1 MGKFLC
7 RYVFL
12 VKLKMLNLF
21 KKWLTSLK
29 QENDNKFSEDLSV
42 IWIHGANQSGLS
54 FQYLRSLTRFQNE
67 LVVEYDTSNKFY
79 SNLEMLSNE
88 INKVRGPYFIIGHS
102 LGGLYALHL
111 TKHVEIVGAVSI
123 STPFAGS
130 WTADWARFFVPTY
143 QLFRDVGR
151 RSVPIKESQNI
162 KLTVDW
168 TQIVST
174 KGNVPYHGGQNDGV
188 CTIKSMKS
196 RKDME
201 LIEVPH
207 THFEVMCSDL
217 VVEII
222 LDRYQKVVRS
232 KKTGNAIQ
240 KPI

>member
-1 MGKFLC
+1 
-7 RYVFL
+7 
-12 VKLKMLNLF
+12 MLNLI
-21 KKWLTSLK
+21 KEWVTSLK
-29 QENDNKFSEDLSV
+29 YKNDEVGSNDPAV
-42 IWIHGANQSGLS
+42 IWLHGANQSGLS
-54 FQYLRSLTRFQNE
+54 FQYLRSLTCFKNE
-67 LVVEYDTSNKFY
+67 LVVEYNTSHKFKD
-79 SNLEMLSNE
+79 NLEMLSNE
-88 INKVRGPYFIIGHS
+88 VSKVKGPYFMIGHS

-111 TKHVEIVGAVSI
+111 TKHVDVAGAVSI

-151 RSVPIKESQNI
+151 RAIPIKEAQDI
-162 KLTVDW
+162 KLEVDW

-174 KGNVPYHGGQNDGV
+174 KGNVPYHGGKNDGV

-217 VVEII
+217 VVKII
-222 LDRYQKVVRS
+222 LDRYKRVIRGLET
-232 KKTGNAIQ
+232 KNIL
-240 KPI
+240 

>member
-1 MGKFLC
+1 
-7 RYVFL
+7 
-12 VKLKMLNLF
+12 MLNLF

-29 QENDNKFSEDLSV
+29 QENDKKFSEDPSV

-54 FQYLRSLTRFQNE
+54 FQYLRSLTRFKNE

-79 SNLEMLSNE
+79 SNLEMLTNE

-151 RSVPIKESQNI
+151 RSIPIKESQNI

-188 CTIKSMKS
+188 CTIKGMKS

-217 VVEII
+217 VAEII
-222 LDRYQKVVRS
+222 LERYQKVLRS
-232 KKTGNAIQ
+232 IKTRIVIQ
-240 KPI
+240 KPF

>member
-1 MGKFLC
+1 
-7 RYVFL
+7 
-12 VKLKMLNLF
+12 MLSF
-21 KKWLTSLK
+21 IKKWLTPSK
-29 QENDNKFSEDLSV
+29 NRSDNKDSNSISV

-54 FQYLRSLTRFQNE
+54 FQYLRSLTRFKNE
-67 LVVEYDTSNKFY
+67 LVVEYDTSHKFKD
-79 SNLEMLSNE
+79 NLKKLTNE
-88 INKVRGPYFIIGHS
+88 IIQARGPYFIIGHS

-111 TKHVEIVGAVSI
+111 TKHVDVAGGVTI

-151 RSVPIKESQNI
+151 RSIPIKESQNI
-162 KLTVDW
+162 KLKVDW

-174 KGNVPYHGGQNDGV
+174 KGDVPYHGGQNDGV

-207 THFEVMCSDL
+207 THFEVLCSDL
-217 VVEII
+217 VVKII
-222 LDRYQKVVRS
+222 LDRY
-232 KKTGNAIQ
+232 KKLIHRKKNTNTI
-240 KPI
+240 

>member
-1 MGKFLC
+1 
-7 RYVFL
+7 
-12 VKLKMLNLF
+12 MLNLI
-21 KKWLTSLK
+21 KKWLTPLK
-29 QENDNKFSEDLSV
+29 QENDKTVSEDLSV

-54 FQYLRSLTRFQNE
+54 FQYLRSLTQFKNE
-67 LVVEYDTSNKFY
+67 LVVEYDTSNKFFN
-79 SNLEMLSNE
+79 NLEMLSNK
-88 INKVRGPYFIIGHS
+88 INQVRGPYFVIGHS

-111 TKHVEIVGAVSI
+111 TKHVDIAGAVSI

-143 QLFRDVGR
+143 QLFREVGR
-151 RSVPIKESQNI
+151 RSIPVKESQGINL
-162 KLTVDW
+162 KVEW

-207 THFEVMCSDL
+207 THFEVLCSDL
-217 VVEII
+217 VGEII
-222 LDRYQKVVRS
+222 LDRYQKICTELT
-232 KKTGNAIQ
+232 K
-240 KPI
+240 

>member
-1 MGKFLC
+1 MFLI
-7 RYVFL
+7 
-12 VKLKMLNLF
+12 KLKMLNLF

-29 QENDNKFSEDLSV
+29 QENDKKFSEDLSV

-54 FQYLRSLTRFQNE
+54 FQYLRSLTRFKNE

-143 QLFRDVGR
+143 QLFREVGR
-151 RSVPIKESQNI
+151 RSIPIKESKAISLN
-162 KLTVDW
+162 VDW

-217 VVEII
+217 VAEII
-222 LDRYQKVVRS
+222 LDRYQKIVERS
-232 KKTGNAIQ
+232 LKKEVT
-240 KPI
+240 

>member
-1 MGKFLC
+1 
-7 RYVFL
+7 
-12 VKLKMLNLF
+12 MLNLI
-21 KKWLTSLK
+21 KKWLTPLK
-29 QENDNKFSEDLSV
+29 QENDQMVSEDLAV

-54 FQYLRSLTRFQNE
+54 FQYLRSLTRFKNE
-67 LVVEYDTSNKFY
+67 LVVEYDTSNKFFN
-79 SNLEMLSNE
+79 NLEMLSKK
-88 INKVRGPYFIIGHS
+88 INQVRGPYFVVGHS
-102 LGGLYALHL
+102 LGGLYAMHL
-111 TKHVEIVGAVSI
+111 TKHVDIAGAVSI

-151 RSVPIKESQNI
+151 RSIPIKEAQGINL
-162 KLTVDW
+162 KFEW

-217 VVEII
+217 VAKII
-222 LDRYQKVVRS
+222 LKRYQKICMEHA
-232 KKTGNAIQ
+232 K
-240 KPI
+240 

>member
-1 MGKFLC
+1 ML
-7 RYVFL
+7 
-12 VKLKMLNLF
+12 KLIKE
-21 KKWLTSLK
+21 WLTPLK
-29 QENDNKFSEDLSV
+29 QENDRTVSKDLAV

-54 FQYLRSLTRFQNE
+54 FQYLRSLTRFRNE

-79 SNLEMLSNE
+79 SNLQMLSNE

-111 TKHVEIVGAVSI
+111 TKNLDIAGAVSI

-143 QLFRDVGR
+143 QLFREVGR
-151 RSVPIKESQNI
+151 RSIPIKESQDI
-162 KLTVDW
+162 KLKVHW

-222 LDRYQKVVRS
+222 LGRYQKVLRR
-232 KKTGNAIQ
+232 KKTDNAIQ
-240 KPI
+240 KPF

>member
-1 MGKFLC
+1 
-7 RYVFL
+7 
-12 VKLKMLNLF
+12 MLNLI
-21 KKWLTSLK
+21 KKWLTLLK
-29 QENDNKFSEDLSV
+29 QEKDHTVSEDLAV

-54 FQYLRSLTRFQNE
+54 FQYLRSLTRFKNE
-67 LVVEYDTSNKFY
+67 LVVEYDTSNKFFD
-79 SNLEMLSNE
+79 NLEMLSNK
-88 INKVRGPYFIIGHS
+88 INQVRGPYFVIGHS

-111 TKHVEIVGAVSI
+111 TKHVDIAGAVSI

-151 RSVPIKESQNI
+151 RSIPVKESQGINL
-162 KLTVDW
+162 KVEW

-217 VVEII
+217 VAKII
-222 LDRYQKVVRS
+222 SERYQKICTEHT
-232 KKTGNAIQ
+232 K
-240 KPI
+240 

>member
-1 MGKFLC
+1 
-7 RYVFL
+7 
-12 VKLKMLNLF
+12 MLSLI
-21 KKWLTSLK
+21 KKWITGKKIEIDSTGA
-29 QENDNKFSEDLSV
+29 DDITV

-54 FQYLRSLTRFQNE
+54 FQYLRSLTRFKNE
-67 LVVEYDTSNKFY
+67 LVVEYDTSHKFKD
-79 SNLEMLSNE
+79 NLEMLSNE
-88 INKVRGPYFIIGHS
+88 ILKVRGPYFMIGHS

-111 TKHVEIVGAVSI
+111 TKHVNVAGAVSI

-130 WTADWARFFVPTY
+130 WTADWARFFVPSY

-151 RSVPIKESQNI
+151 RSIPIKESQNI

-174 KGNVPYHGGQNDGV
+174 KGNVPYHGGPNDGV
-188 CTIKSMKS
+188 CTIKSMRS

-222 LDRYQKVVRS
+222 LERYQKVVR
-232 KKTGNAIQ
+232 KIKTGNVIQ
-240 KPI
+240 KPF

>member
-1 MGKFLC
+1 MINLIKRWFIP
-7 RYVFL
+7 
-12 VKLKMLNLF
+12 LKYGVDEAGSDGI
-21 KKWLTSLK
+21 T
-29 QENDNKFSEDLSV
+29 V

-54 FQYLRSLTRFQNE
+54 FQYLRSLTRFKNE
-67 LVVEYDTSNKFY
+67 LVVEYDTSHKFKD
-79 SNLEMLSNE
+79 NLEMLSNE
-88 INKVRGPYFIIGHS
+88 IHKVRGPYFMIGHS

-111 TKHVEIVGAVSI
+111 TKHVDVAGAVSI

-151 RSVPIKESQNI
+151 RSIPIKESQNI

-222 LDRYQKVVRS
+222 LDRYQKVVRN
-232 KKTGNAIQ
+232 KKTGNSIQ

>member
-1 MGKFLC
+1 
-7 RYVFL
+7 
-12 VKLKMLNLF
+12 MLNLI
-21 KKWLTSLK
+21 KKWLTLLK
-29 QENDNKFSEDLSV
+29 QESDQTVSEDLAV

-54 FQYLRSLTRFQNE
+54 FQYLRSLTRFKNE

-79 SNLEMLSNE
+79 NNLEMLSYEVNQ
-88 INKVRGPYFIIGHS
+88 VRGPYFIIGHS

-143 QLFRDVGR
+143 QLFREVGR
-151 RSVPIKESQNI
+151 RSVPIKESQGIN
-162 KLTVDW
+162 LDVEW

-207 THFEVMCSDL
+207 THFEVMCSEL
-217 VVEII
+217 VAEII
-222 LDRYQKVVRS
+222 LDRYQKTSR
-232 KKTGNAIQ
+232 KQIK
-240 KPI
+240 

>member
-1 MGKFLC
+1 MMNI
-7 RYVFL
+7 
-12 VKLKMLNLF
+12 VKRWFFPLEHGIVEARSNE
-21 KKWLTSLK
+21 LT
-29 QENDNKFSEDLSV
+29 V
-42 IWIHGANQSGLS
+42 IWVHGANQSGLS
-54 FQYLRSLTRFQNE
+54 FQYLRSLTRFKNE
-67 LVVEYDTSNKFY
+67 LVVEYDTSHKFKD
-79 SNLEMLSNE
+79 NLEMLSDE
-88 INKVRGPYFIIGHS
+88 ILKVRGPYFMIGHS

-111 TKHVEIVGAVSI
+111 TKHVDVVGAVSI

-151 RSVPIKESQNI
+151 RSIPIKESQNI

-188 CTIKSMKS
+188 C

-201 LIEVPH
+201 FIEVPH

-217 VVEII
+217 VVKII
-222 LDRYQKVVRS
+222 LERYQKVVRS
-232 KKTGNAIQ
+232 KKIGNVIQ
-240 KPI
+240 KPF

>member
-1 MGKFLC
+1 
-7 RYVFL
+7 
-12 VKLKMLNLF
+12 MLNF
-21 KKWLTSLK
+21 IKEWLTSLK
-29 QENDNKFSEDLSV
+29 KENGEMDSEDLSV

-54 FQYLRSLTRFQNE
+54 FQYLRSLTRFKNE
-67 LVVEYDTSNKFY
+67 LVVEYETSNKFFN
-79 SNLEMLSNE
+79 NLEMLSQK
-88 INKVRGPYFIIGHS
+88 IKQVKGPYFVIGHS

-111 TKHVEIVGAVSI
+111 TKHVEIAGAVSI

-143 QLFRDVGR
+143 QLFREVGR
-151 RSVPIKESQNI
+151 RSIPIKESQGI
-162 KLTVDW
+162 KLKVDW

-217 VVEII
+217 VAELI
-222 LDRYQKVVRS
+222 LHRYKRICDKQT
-232 KKTGNAIQ
+232 KKKSHIERF
-240 KPI
+240 

>member
-1 MGKFLC
+1 
-7 RYVFL
+7 
-12 VKLKMLNLF
+12 MLNLI
-21 KKWLTSLK
+21 KEWVTSLK
-29 QENDNKFSEDLSV
+29 YKNEEVGSNDLAV
-42 IWIHGANQSGLS
+42 IWLHGANQSGLS
-54 FQYLRSLTRFQNE
+54 FQYLRSLTCFKNE
-67 LVVEYDTSNKFY
+67 LVVEYDTSNKFKD
-79 SNLEMLSNE
+79 NLEMLSTD
-88 INKVRGPYFIIGHS
+88 IAKVRGPYFMIGHS

-111 TKHVEIVGAVSI
+111 TKHVDVAGAVSI

-222 LDRYQKVVRS
+222 LERYQKVVRS
-232 KKTGNAIQ
+232 IKTGSVIQ
-240 KPI
+240 KPF

>member
-1 MGKFLC
+1 MINLIKRWFIP
-7 RYVFL
+7 
-12 VKLKMLNLF
+12 LKYGVDEAGSNGI
-21 KKWLTSLK
+21 T
-29 QENDNKFSEDLSV
+29 V

-54 FQYLRSLTRFQNE
+54 FQYLRSLTRFKNE
-67 LVVEYDTSNKFY
+67 LVVEYDTSHKFKD
-79 SNLEMLSNE
+79 NLEMLSND
-88 INKVRGPYFIIGHS
+88 ILKVSGPYFMIGHS

-111 TKHVEIVGAVSI
+111 TKHVDVAGAVSI

-151 RSVPIKESQNI
+151 RSIPIKESQNI

-222 LDRYQKVVRS
+222 LERYQKVLRS
-232 KKTGNAIQ
+232 KKTRNVIQ
-240 KPI
+240 KPF

>member
-1 MGKFLC
+1 
-7 RYVFL
+7 
-12 VKLKMLNLF
+12 MLNLI
-21 KKWLTSLK
+21 KKWLTPLK
-29 QENDNKFSEDLSV
+29 QENDQMVSEDLAV

-54 FQYLRSLTRFQNE
+54 FQYLRSLTRFKNE
-67 LVVEYDTSNKFY
+67 LVVEYDTSNKFFN
-79 SNLEMLSNE
+79 NLEMLSKK
-88 INKVRGPYFIIGHS
+88 INQVRGPYFVVGHS
-102 LGGLYALHL
+102 LGGLYAMHL
-111 TKHVEIVGAVSI
+111 TKHVDIAGAVSI

-151 RSVPIKESQNI
+151 RSIPIKEAQGINL
-162 KLTVDW
+162 KFEW

-217 VVEII
+217 VAEII
-222 LDRYQKVVRS
+222 LDRYQKIS
-232 KKTGNAIQ
+232 TEHTK
-240 KPI
+240 

>member
-1 MGKFLC
+1 
-7 RYVFL
+7 
-12 VKLKMLNLF
+12 MLNLI
-21 KKWLTSLK
+21 KKWLTLLK
-29 QENDNKFSEDLSV
+29 QEKDHTVSEDLAV

-54 FQYLRSLTRFQNE
+54 FQYLRSLTRFKNE
-67 LVVEYDTSNKFY
+67 LVVEYDTSNKFFN
-79 SNLEMLSNE
+79 NLEMLSNK
-88 INKVRGPYFIIGHS
+88 INQVRGPYFVIGHS

-111 TKHVEIVGAVSI
+111 TKHIEIAGAVSI

-151 RSVPIKESQNI
+151 RSIPIKESQNI

-222 LDRYQKVVRS
+222 LDRYQKVLS
-232 KKTGNAIQ
+232 KKTGNSF
-240 KPI
+240 

>member
-1 MGKFLC
+1 
-7 RYVFL
+7 
-12 VKLKMLNLF
+12 MLNLI
-21 KKWLTSLK
+21 KKWLTPLN
-29 QENDNKFSEDLSV
+29 QENDKTISEDLSV
-42 IWIHGANQSGLS
+42 IWVHGANQSGLS
-54 FQYLRSLTRFQNE
+54 FQYLRSLTRFKNE
-67 LVVEYDTSNKFY
+67 LVAEYDTSNKFFN
-79 SNLEMLSNE
+79 NLEMLSNK
-88 INKVRGPYFIIGHS
+88 INQVRGPYFIIGHS

-111 TKHVEIVGAVSI
+111 TKHVDIAGAVSI

-130 WTADWARFFVPTY
+130 WTADWARFFVPAY

-151 RSVPIKESQNI
+151 RSIPIKEAQDI
-162 KLTVDW
+162 KIEVAW

-217 VVEII
+217 VVKII
-222 LDRYQKVVRS
+222 LDRY
-232 KKTGNAIQ
+232 KKICKEQ
-240 KPI
+240 MK

>member
-1 MGKFLC
+1 
-7 RYVFL
+7 
-12 VKLKMLNLF
+12 MLNLIKRWF
-21 KKWLTSLK
+21 NTRKHGIDGSGSDEPT
-29 QENDNKFSEDLSV
+29 V
-42 IWIHGANQSGLS
+42 IWVHGANQSGLS
-54 FQYLRSLTRFQNE
+54 FQYLRSSTQFKNE
-67 LVVEYDTSNKFY
+67 LVVEYDTSHKFKD
-79 SNLEMLSNE
+79 NVEMLSNE
-88 INKVRGPYFIIGHS
+88 ILKVKGPYFMIGHS

-111 TKHVEIVGAVSI
+111 TKHVDVAGAVSI

-151 RSVPIKESQNI
+151 RSIPIKESQNI

-174 KGNVPYHGGQNDGV
+174 QGNVPYHGGQNDGV

-222 LDRYQKVVRS
+222 L
-232 KKTGNAIQ
+232 G
-240 KPI
+240 

>member
-1 MGKFLC
+1 
-7 RYVFL
+7 
-12 VKLKMLNLF
+12 MLNLF

-29 QENDNKFSEDLSV
+29 QENEIKFSEDLSV

-67 LVVEYDTSNKFY
+67 LVVEYDTANKFY
-79 SNLEMLSNE
+79 SNLGMLSNE

-143 QLFRDVGR
+143 QLFREVGR
-151 RSVPIKESQNI
+151 RSIPIKESKSIN
-162 KLTVDW
+162 LNVDW

-217 VVEII
+217 VAEII
-222 LDRYQKVVRS
+222 LDRYQRIVESRS
-232 KKTGNAIQ
+232 KREVT
-240 KPI
+240 

>member
-1 MGKFLC
+1 
-7 RYVFL
+7 
-12 VKLKMLNLF
+12 MLNLIKRWF
-21 KKWLTSLK
+21 IPLK
-29 QENDNKFSEDLSV
+29 HGINEADSDELAV
-42 IWIHGANQSGLS
+42 IWVHGANQSGLS
-54 FQYLRSLTRFQNE
+54 FQYLRSLTRFRNE
-67 LVVEYDTSNKFY
+67 LVVEYDTSHKFKD
-79 SNLEMLSNE
+79 NVEMLSNE
-88 INKVRGPYFIIGHS
+88 ILKVKGPYFMIGHS

-111 TKHVEIVGAVSI
+111 TKYVDVAGAVSI

-130 WTADWARFFVPTY
+130 WTADWARFFVPSY

-151 RSVPIKESQNI
+151 RSIPIKESQNI

-222 LDRYQKVVRS
+222 LERYQKVSRS
-232 KKTGNAIQ
+232 IKTRNVIQ
-240 KPI
+240 KPF

>member
-1 MGKFLC
+1 
-7 RYVFL
+7 
-12 VKLKMLNLF
+12 MLNLI
-21 KKWLTSLK
+21 KKWLTLFR
-29 QENDNKFSEDLSV
+29 QENDQMVSADIAV

-54 FQYLRSLTRFQNE
+54 FQYLRSLTRFKNE
-67 LVVEYDTSNKFY
+67 LVVEYDTSNKFFD
-79 SNLEMLSNE
+79 NLEMLSNK
-88 INKVRGPYFIIGHS
+88 IKQVRGPYFVIGHS

-111 TKHVEIVGAVSI
+111 TKHIDIAGAVSI

-143 QLFRDVGR
+143 QLFREVGR
-151 RSVPIKESQNI
+151 RSIPVKESQDINL
-162 KLTVDW
+162 KVEW

-174 KGNVPYHGGQNDGV
+174 KGNVPYHGGPNDGV

-217 VVEII
+217 VAKVIS
-222 LDRYQKVVRS
+222 DRYQKIIRS
-232 KKTGNAIQ
+232 IVNKKIT
-240 KPI
+240 

>member
-1 MGKFLC
+1 
-7 RYVFL
+7 
-12 VKLKMLNLF
+12 MLNIIKRWFIPLEPGIVEASSNE
-21 KKWLTSLK
+21 LT
-29 QENDNKFSEDLSV
+29 V
-42 IWIHGANQSGLS
+42 IWVHGANQSGLS
-54 FQYLRSLTRFQNE
+54 FQYLRSLTRFKNE
-67 LVVEYDTSNKFY
+67 LVVEYDTSHKFKD
-79 SNLEMLSNE
+79 NLEMLSDK
-88 INKVRGPYFIIGHS
+88 ILKVKGPSFMIGHS

-111 TKHVEIVGAVSI
+111 TKHVDVAGAVSI

-151 RSVPIKESQNI
+151 RSIPIKESQNI

-222 LDRYQKVVRS
+222 LERYQKVLRS
-232 KKTGNAIQ
+232 KKTRNVIQ
-240 KPI
+240 KPF

>member
-1 MGKFLC
+1 MINLIKRWFIP
-7 RYVFL
+7 
-12 VKLKMLNLF
+12 LKYGVDEAGSDGI
-21 KKWLTSLK
+21 T
-29 QENDNKFSEDLSV
+29 V

-54 FQYLRSLTRFQNE
+54 FQYLRSLTRFKNE
-67 LVVEYDTSNKFY
+67 LVVEYDTSHKFKD
-79 SNLEMLSNE
+79 NLRLLSNE
-88 INKVRGPYFIIGHS
+88 IHKVKGPYFLIGHS

-111 TKHVEIVGAVSI
+111 TKHVDVTGAVSI

-151 RSVPIKESQNI
+151 RSIPIKESQNI

-232 KKTGNAIQ
+232 KKTGNSIQ

>member
-1 MGKFLC
+1 M
-7 RYVFL
+7 R
-12 VKLKMLNLF
+12 MLNLIKRWIDPL
-21 KKWLTSLK
+21 KK
-29 QENDNKFSEDLSV
+29 ENDGTYLNDISV

-54 FQYLRSLTRFQNE
+54 FQYLRSLTCFKNE
-67 LVVEYDTSNKFY
+67 LVVEYDTSNKFKD
-79 SNLEMLSNE
+79 NLKILSKE
-88 INKVRGPYFIIGHS
+88 ITKERGPYFIIGHS

-111 TKHVEIVGAVSI
+111 TRHVDVAGAVTI
-123 STPFAGS
+123 STPYGGS

-151 RSVPIKESQNI
+151 RSIPIKESQDI
-162 KLTVDW
+162 KLDVDW

-217 VVEII
+217 VVKII
-222 LDRYQKVVRS
+222 SDRYKKVIRS
-232 KKTGNAIQ
+232 NKIKQTSKNLFV
-240 KPI
+240 

>member
-1 MGKFLC
+1 
-7 RYVFL
+7 
-12 VKLKMLNLF
+12 MLSLI
-21 KKWLTSLK
+21 KKWLTPSK
-29 QENDNKFSEDLSV
+29 NESDGTSSNSMTV

-54 FQYLRSLTRFQNE
+54 FQYLRSLTRFKNE
-67 LVVEYDTSNKFY
+67 LVVEYDTSHKFKD
-79 SNLEMLSNE
+79 NLKKLTNE
-88 INKVRGPYFIIGHS
+88 IIQARGPYFIIGHS

-111 TKHVEIVGAVSI
+111 TKHVDVAGAVSI

-151 RSVPIKESQNI
+151 RSIPVKESQGINL
-162 KLTVDW
+162 KVGW

-222 LDRYQKVVRS
+222 LERYQKVVRS
-232 KKTGNAIQ
+232 IKTGNVIQ
-240 KPI
+240 KPF

>member
-1 MGKFLC
+1 MD
-7 RYVFL
+7 V
-12 VKLKMLNLF
+12 
-21 KKWLTSLK
+21 
-29 QENDNKFSEDLSV
+29 
-42 IWIHGANQSGLS
+42 A
-54 FQYLRSLTRFQNE
+54 
-67 LVVEYDTSNKFY
+67 
-79 SNLEMLSNE
+79 
-88 INKVRGPYFIIGHS
+88 
-102 LGGLYALHL
+102 
-111 TKHVEIVGAVSI
+111 GAVSI

-151 RSVPIKESQNI
+151 RSIPIKESQNI

-174 KGNVPYHGGQNDGV
+174 KGNVPYHRGKNDGV

-217 VVEII
+217 VVKII
-222 LDRYQKVVRS
+222 LGRYQKVLRR
-232 KKTGNAIQ
+232 KKIWNSIINPSLIYDMKNLVISRKGFDSTTGGRASPIFETGEIFSVPIPQ
-240 KPI
+240 KKQSPFRYRDLQFNGLVGQEILN

>member
-1 MGKFLC
+1 
-7 RYVFL
+7 
-12 VKLKMLNLF
+12 MLSLI
-21 KKWLTSLK
+21 KKWLTPLTN
-29 QENDNKFSEDLSV
+29 ENDETNSNGLNV

-54 FQYLRSLTRFQNE
+54 FQYLRSLTGFKNE
-67 LVVEYDTSNKFY
+67 LVVEYDTSNKFKD
-79 SNLEMLSNE
+79 NLKMLSSE
-88 INKVRGPYFIIGHS
+88 IIQVRGPYFIIGHS

-111 TKHVEIVGAVSI
+111 TRHVDVAGAVSI

-151 RSVPIKESQNI
+151 RSIPIKDSQDI
-162 KLTVDW
+162 KLKVDW

-207 THFEVMCSDL
+207 THFEVLCSDL

-222 LDRYQKVVRS
+222 LKRYKNC
-232 KKTGNAIQ
+232 KKD
-240 KPI
+240 

>member
-1 MGKFLC
+1 
-7 RYVFL
+7 
-12 VKLKMLNLF
+12 MLNLIKRYF
-21 KKWLTSLK
+21 TPLKRGINEPSSDELT
-29 QENDNKFSEDLSV
+29 V
-42 IWIHGANQSGLS
+42 IWVHGANQSGLS
-54 FQYLRSLTRFQNE
+54 FQYLRSLTQFKNE
-67 LVVEYDTSNKFY
+67 LVVEYDTSHKFKD
-79 SNLEMLSNE
+79 NLEMLSNK
-88 INKVRGPYFIIGHS
+88 IHKARGPYFMIGHS

-111 TKHVEIVGAVSI
+111 TKHVDVAGAVSI

-151 RSVPIKESQNI
+151 RSIPIKESQNI
-162 KLTVDW
+162 NLKVDW

-222 LDRYQKVVRS
+222 LERYQKVVRS
-232 KKTGNAIQ
+232 IKTGNVVQ
-240 KPI
+240 KPF